1 VAAAAE
7 RFLRERLPAA
17 WVTAID
23 QGDPA
28 ALAAAR
34 QQFDTAG
41 WWAPLAEAGYVTP
54 SWPWEYG
61 GHATAPEFQAA
72 DVLEATAPGLAS

>member
-17 WVTAID
+17 WVTAI
-23 QGDPA
+23 
-28 ALAAAR
+28 AAAR
-34 QQFDTAG
+34 QQFVTAG